1 MKLSVRPWGVP
12 LLLALVLTACSS
24 KDEEELV
31 LPEISN
37 KVEPKEVWSS
47 SVGSGI
53 DHYDSLLK
61 PVIFDNKVYAASR
74 DGLVKAIELESG
86 NTVWTIDLRDGDD
99 APLFGGLS
107 HWWNNRTAKIGGAV
121 GVGYDKILV
130 GTEDGDV
137 LALNPQTGEK
147 IWSTKVSGEVLAAP
161 VAGDGFIIVTTG
173 GGRIFAL
180 HPDTGEQRWMH
191 ETENALLTLRGIS
204 SATVESGGVIYGT
217 GNGKVG
223 VLISDKGV
231 PAWEEAV
238 TVAKG
243 ATDLAR
249 IIDVD
254 ATPIVQNGTI
264 FAIAYNGQLA
274 ALELRTG
281 RPLWK
286 REYATFRDMA
296 FENNVLYLVD
306 SVGKLYAVDAR
317 SGTELWAQLTLHKHF
332 VTAPAVYKDY
342 IVVGDNE
349 GNLHWFDK
357 RSGEYLARHEFD
369 SSGFYAEAIST
380 ADYLLLQSRNGE
392 LTLLST
398 PSAE

>member
-1 MKLSVRPWGVP
+1 MVSV
-12 LLLALVLTACSS
+12 L
-24 KDEEELV
+24 
-31 LPEISN
+31 
-37 KVEPKEVWSS
+37 
-47 SVGSGI
+47 
-53 DHYDSLLK
+53 
-61 PVIFDNKVYAASR
+61 
-74 DGLVKAIELESG
+74 
-86 NTVWTIDLRDGDD
+86 
-99 APLFGGLS
+99 
-107 HWWNNRTAKIGGAV
+107 
-121 GVGYDKILV
+121 
-130 GTEDGDV
+130 
-137 LALNPQTGEK
+137 
-147 IWSTKVSGEVLAAP
+147 
-161 VAGDGFIIVTTG
+161 
-173 GGRIFAL
+173 
-180 HPDTGEQRWMH
+180 
-191 ETENALLTLRGIS
+191 
-204 SATVESGGVIYGT
+204 ATVESGGGDLPVLVTAKLGC
-217 GNGKVG
+217 
-223 VLISDKGV
+223 LISDKGV

-357 RSGEYLARHEFD
+357 TLWRISGPA
-369 SSGFYAEAIST
+369 
-380 ADYLLLQSRNGE
+380 
-392 LTLLST
+392 
-398 PSAE
+398 